1 MMRQIIFSKSR
12 FDFDLPSLTQPFSK
26 PHLDDQGLQ
35 IKSTK
40 SINSFLFCLMID
52 INSNNTAD
60 PSLILTKNN
69 K

>member
-1 MMRQIIFSKSR
+1 MRQIIFSKSR

-40 SINSFLFCLMID
+40 AS
-52 INSNNTAD
+52 TAFYFVQW
-60 PSLILTKNN
+60 LI
-69 K
+69 